1 MGDAEIVTETGHQP
15 IINMT
20 TQTLSEAISYRH
32 QLSLDQLLAYAPDL
46 AAAVQPPS
54 AVRLEEHASF
64 RLDSIARTLSDAEH
78 KFWATFTFGCVQAV
92 AVFCLIY
99 FYFAR

>member
-1 MGDAEIVTETGHQP
+1 
-15 IINMT
+15 MT

-32 QLSLDQLLAYAPDL
+32 QLSLEQLLAYAPEL
-46 AAAVQPPS
+46 AAAVQPQPS
-54 AVRLEEHASF
+54 VPIEDHAGF

-78 KFWATFTFGCVQAV
+78 KFWTTFTFGCVQAV